1 MEEVVLVSGCRTAIG
16 KLSGSFENM
25 PASDLAAAVIKE
37 AVSRAGIEPA
47 QVDQVILGCVGQV
60 MEDGY
65 IARHAAVKAGMPVEV
80 PAYTVNRICGSGLEA
95 INTAARW
102 IQTGDADVIVA
113 GGAENMTMM
122 PYYLRNARS
131 GYRLGHGELED
142 GITHLLSDPFSKDH
156 MGITAENLADKFG
169 ISREEQD
176 EIAARSQQR
185 AVAAIEAGRFKD
197 EIVPLEVKVGRETK
211 TFDTDEHPRASSDK
225 EALAKLRPAFKK
237 DGKVTAGNASG
248 INDGAAAVV
257 VMSKSK
263 AGELGITPKLRI
275 VARAEAGVEPA
286 LMGMGPIPAVRKVM
300 DKAGM
305 AVDQMDVIELNEAFA
320 SVAAACSNVLG
331 LDAEKTNPNGGAI
344 ALGHPVGASGAILTV
359 KLMYE
364 LERSQGKFGLVTL
377 CIGGGQGIA
386 TIFERVS

>member
-1 MEEVVLVSGCRTAIG
+1 
-16 KLSGSFENM
+16 
-25 PASDLAAAVIKE
+25 
-37 AVSRAGIEPA
+37 
-47 QVDQVILGCVGQV
+47 
-60 MEDGY
+60 
-65 IARHAAVKAGMPVEV
+65 MPVEV

-122 PYYLRNARS
+122 PYYLRKARS

-185 AVAAIEAGRFKD
+185 AVAAIEAGRFRD

-263 AGELGITPKLRI
+263 ADELGIKPKLRM

-320 SVAAACSNVLG
+320 SVAAACSKVLG
-331 LDAEKTNPNGGAI
+331 LDSEKTNPNGGAI

-364 LERSQGKFGLVTL
+364 LERSQGKFGLVSL